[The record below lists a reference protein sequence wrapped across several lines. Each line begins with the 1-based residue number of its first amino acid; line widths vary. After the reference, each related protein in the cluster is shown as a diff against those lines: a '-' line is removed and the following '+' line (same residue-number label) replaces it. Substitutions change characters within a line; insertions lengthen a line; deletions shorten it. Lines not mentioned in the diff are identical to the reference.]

1 VASQRNSSAI
11 GTAVAHPSIARQQG
25 ELQVMSRPT
34 TQAVIAAIGCA
45 LLSTPSYSM
54 DLSGSWATD
63 ASACDKIFV
72 KNGKKASFREDSDTH
87 GSGFI
92 IEGNQI
98 KGQTANCT
106 IKLRREDGAVIHMIA
121 ACASE
126 VMLSDVQVSVKVTN
140 DKTLTRFFPGMPD
153 ISIKYFRCSL

>member
-1 VASQRNSSAI
+1 ME
-11 GTAVAHPSIARQQG
+11 G

-34 TQAVIAAIGCA
+34 TRAVFVAISWA
-45 LLSTPSYSM
+45 VLSTPSSSM
-54 DLSGSWATD
+54 DLSGAWATD

-72 KNGKKASFREDSDTH
+72 KNGEKTSFRQDSDTH

-92 IEGNQI
+92 IAGNQI
-98 KGQTANCT
+98 RGQMTNCS
-106 IKLRREDGAVIHMIA
+106 IKRRREDGAVIHMIA

-126 VMLSDVQVSVKVTN
+126 VMLSDVQVSLNVIN